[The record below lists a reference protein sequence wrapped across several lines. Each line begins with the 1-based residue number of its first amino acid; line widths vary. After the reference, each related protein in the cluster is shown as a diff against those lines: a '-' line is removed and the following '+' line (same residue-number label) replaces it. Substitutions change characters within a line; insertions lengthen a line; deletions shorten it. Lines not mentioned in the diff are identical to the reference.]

1 MTALRRLAALVA
13 ALGLLATSGCSNVY
27 GYGDCFHYTAID
39 ATFHCS
45 EFFCPG
51 CPYSGYCDELCGFCG
66 EYGACCGLPR
76 RRGAVGLHRRR
87 ALRRRHALYDGKTV
101 DFDCPAFGC
110 DGGDCPSASECG
122 TDAPTPSGP
131 RERDVYAATIEEIQR
146 RATLDFE
153 DDDGDDASIVFDCS
167 RSVLSHRVVRVSGV
181 VSAVAGTGFYFQDGV
196 GPWSGL
202 FAHAGRRGR
211 PVLAARR
218 RRRGRRRLRRR
229 APGPDAGRGRGRR
242 RLRRGRRRADGAL
255 RAVDAATATLA
266 LYRRRERDDV
276 DGARCP
282 DAGEPYEGVLVRV
295 SDVALSGSADAFGR
309 VAADDGSGGTLLDS
323 SSAFDTAAYLAALVR
338 PHDGCRS
345 GAIWEPPRQDWD
357 DYGLTSGDALCDYGG
372 VVLASVT
379 GVARYAW
386 KCATPQDHLA
396 CLAGGARMDFTFAV
410 APRHPRPLAGA
421 RASTAPDDG
430 AAPAFDCGPSQ
441 YEGATVALSAA
452 ASATD
457 SFGFYMQDG
466 AARHG
471 GVYVAL
477 LARAVHGVATASGAP
492 LALADLG
499 PGDAATLVGLVVES
513 MGSTVL
519 EAVDVVVT
527 GSGTLEALAIRS
539 GTSAAASAT
548 SGLGLLLGGEGLE
561 SLLVAVDDVDV
572 AVYDG
577 ADYCPTCL
585 GRLPFD
591 DGSGAALLDDA
602 LYAGGVLER
611 DVTER
616 TVFGDGVSTAP
627 LAALTGVVRYAYA
640 CENREDP
647 VYCLSRGAGLGFAK
661 PVGAR
666 VDPGMALPQHQIEIP
681 VAQARVVPDAAEAPD
696 DGVPLADARP
706 RRRDPSQMTFRI
718 RLRDGPRPPAPA
730 PRAVSE
736 GAAPPPP
743 DRSAPPEATAVFD
756 DPATVAEPV
765 PVDGFAYTYIIRGL
779 RRPPRSPRPDEAP
792 APESSEAARHAP
804 PPALAGPPPRSPE
817 PEEPA
822 EEAKDESG
830 GPRPRAPAFAS
841 ADEEKADEE
850 VARGEG
856 ACEASLSE
864 SGCLWRSRPPHGAT
878 TLSFAASADA
888 AALDSEAALEAAAPP
903 AESERPHI
911 LFVIADQHRHDA
923 IGGGLMPAG
932 LTPALDRL
940 RREGA
945 TFASHYTSTPSCTP
959 SRAAILTGRKPWH
972 HGMLGFGDIAL
983 TYPYAELP
991 RCLAR
996 VGYATVSVGK
1006 NHFYNEMSGG
1016 ENPGHGF
1023 AKRYTYDGII
1033 AEFDSYDRW
1042 FNASLP
1048 GRDPL
1053 ATGIAEFGEELAR
1066 RLPRRPTPTTSNSTR
1081 RPGVDGWDAQF
1092 AQGRN
1097 YTDLPYGGAPDVAM
1111 FCGDIGA
1118 KHVRKTRGAY
1128 LASVAFVDEHLGL
1141 MLDELDAL
1149 GMADRTFVLYVGDH
1163 GDMQG
1168 DHHLWR
1174 KGFPFEGSAHVP
1186 LIVRWPEAYVPL
1198 SASRGVA
1205 LAFVTEHR
1213 DLLPTFLDAAGAA
1226 GSLEPREAVDG
1237 RSLLDLLRGDN
1248 ATWRSWV
1255 DLEHDPGTLG
1265 RLVAH
1270 FEDEKRGDAW
1280 VKDGVLQR
1288 RTGSI
1293 LYSPFYPADVPGRAF
1308 DGAPRAT

>member
-13 ALGLLATSGCSNVY
+13 AVGLPATSGCSNVY

-66 EYGACCGLPR
+66 EYGSLLRDCHGVEAPSVFIGDGLCDD
-76 RRGAVGLHRRR
+76 GTY
-87 ALRRRHALYDGKTV
+87 LYDGKTV

-202 FAHAGRRGR
+202 FAHAGSTAAVLSSLRVGDVVDVVGYVDEHLGQTQVEVAGDDAFGVAVVGR
-211 PVLAARR
+211 AAPY
-218 RRRGRRRLRRR
+218 
-229 APGPDAGRGRGRR
+229 A
-242 RLRRGRRRADGAL
+242 
-255 RAVDAATATLA
+255 AVDAATATP
-266 LYRRRERDDV
+266 
-276 DGARCP
+276 AR
-282 DAGEPYEGVLVRV
+282 
-295 SDVALSGSADAFGR
+295 SADAFGR

-410 APRHPRPLAGA
+410 APRHQRDLRLAPESRRRGRRRRAGA
-421 RASTAPDDG
+421 DLGRRRRRRPRVRRGAPGVDG
-430 AAPAFDCGPSQ
+430 AGRRRGAGLRLRAVAC
-441 YEGATVALSAA
+441 EGATVALSAVV
-452 ASATD
+452 SATD

-499 PGDAATLVGLVVES
+499 PGDAVDVVGLVVES

-539 GTSAAASAT
+539 GDLGGGFRDVEASGCFSA
-548 SGLGLLLGGEGLE
+548 GEGLE

-647 VYCLSRGAGLGFAK
+647 VYCLSRGAGLGFAYVVAPRTAADLRYEVEAPDDRPSLLDKQRRRGRRVDVATVVAVGVLAVSAGLLLGALVALRRVLCACPSK

-706 RRRDPSQMTFRI
+706 RRRDPSQMT
-718 RLRDGPRPPAPA
+718 
-730 PRAVSE
+730 
-736 GAAPPPP
+736 
-743 DRSAPPEATAVFD
+743 APPEATAVFD

-765 PVDGFAYTYIIRGL
+765 PVDGFAYVPAPRPRRDSDDSRSSDEPYAEDRLPRPHPRGRQTYIIRGL

-792 APESSEAARHAP
+792 APES
-804 PPALAGPPPRSPE
+804 LAV
-817 PEEPA
+817 
-822 EEAKDESG
+822 K
-830 GPRPRAPAFAS
+830 APA
-841 ADEEKADEE
+841 
-850 VARGEG
+850 
-856 ACEASLSE
+856 
-864 SGCLWRSRPPHGAT
+864 
-878 TLSFAASADA
+878 
-888 AALDSEAALEAAAPP
+888 
-903 AESERPHI
+903 
-911 LFVIADQHRHDA
+911 
-923 IGGGLMPAG
+923 
-932 LTPALDRL
+932 
-940 RREGA
+940 RRR
-945 TFASHYTSTPSCTP
+945 CP
-959 SRAAILTGRKPWH
+959 SRAA
-972 HGMLGFGDIAL
+972 
-983 TYPYAELP
+983 
-991 RCLAR
+991 
-996 VGYATVSVGK
+996 
-1006 NHFYNEMSGG
+1006 SGG
-1016 ENPGHGF
+1016 
-1023 AKRYTYDGII
+1023 R
-1033 AEFDSYDRW
+1033 
-1042 FNASLP
+1042 
-1048 GRDPL
+1048 GRRC
-1053 ATGIAEFGEELAR
+1053 A
-1066 RLPRRPTPTTSNSTR
+1066 
-1081 RPGVDGWDAQF
+1081 
-1092 AQGRN
+1092 
-1097 YTDLPYGGAPDVAM
+1097 
-1111 FCGDIGA
+1111 
-1118 KHVRKTRGAY
+1118 
-1128 LASVAFVDEHLGL
+1128 
-1141 MLDELDAL
+1141 
-1149 GMADRTFVLYVGDH
+1149 
-1163 GDMQG
+1163 
-1168 DHHLWR
+1168 
-1174 KGFPFEGSAHVP
+1174 
-1186 LIVRWPEAYVPL
+1186 
-1198 SASRGVA
+1198 
-1205 LAFVTEHR
+1205 
-1213 DLLPTFLDAAGAA
+1213 
-1226 GSLEPREAVDG
+1226 
-1237 RSLLDLLRGDN
+1237 
-1248 ATWRSWV
+1248 
-1255 DLEHDPGTLG
+1255 
-1265 RLVAH
+1265 
-1270 FEDEKRGDAW
+1270 
-1280 VKDGVLQR
+1280 
-1288 RTGSI
+1288 
-1293 LYSPFYPADVPGRAF
+1293 
-1308 DGAPRAT
+1308 

>member
-1 MTALRRLAALVA
+1 MT
-13 ALGLLATSGCSNVY
+13 
-27 GYGDCFHYTAID
+27 
-39 ATFHCS
+39 S

-66 EYGACCGLPR
+66 EYGSL
-76 RRGAVGLHRRR
+76 
-87 ALRRRHALYDGKTV
+87 LRDCHGVEAPSVFIGDGFCDNGTYLYDGKTV

-196 GPWSGL
+196 GPWS
-202 FAHAGRRGR
+202 ASSHAGSTAPSCPRC
-211 PVLAARR
+211 ASATSWTSSATSTSTWARR
-218 RRRGRRRLRRR
+218 RSRSRATTPSAWRSSGGGALRGRRRRD
-229 APGPDAGRGRGRR
+229 GDAG
-242 RLRRGRRRADGAL
+242 A
-255 RAVDAATATLA
+255 
-266 LYRRRERDDV
+266 YRRRERDDV

-357 DYGLTSGDALCDYGG
+357 DYGLTSGTPLCDYGG

-410 APRHPRPLAGA
+410 APRHPRDLRLAPE
-421 RASTAPDDG
+421 S
-430 AAPAFDCGPSQ
+430 FD
-441 YEGATVALSAA
+441 AA
-452 ASATD
+452 ATPSRRRRPGPPTA
-457 SFGFYMQDG
+457 SSPRVRRSG
-466 AARHG
+466 AARRRLRG
-471 GVYVAL
+471 P
-477 LARAVHGVATASGAP
+477 ARAGRPRRGDGVRRAARVGSGARRRRRR
-492 LALADLG
+492 
-499 PGDAATLVGLVVES
+499 VGLVVES

-539 GTSAAASAT
+539 GDLGGGFRDVEASGCFSA
-548 SGLGLLLGGEGLE
+548 GEGLE

-647 VYCLSRGAGLGFAK
+647 VYCLSRGAGLGFAYVVAPRTAADLRYEVEAPDDRPSLLDK
-661 PVGAR
+661 QRRRGRRVDVATVVAVGVLAPVGAR

-765 PVDGFAYTYIIRGL
+765 PVDGFAYVPAPRPRRDSDDSRSSDEPYAEDRLPRPHPRGRQTYIIRGL

-804 PPALAGPPPRSPE
+804 PPALAGPPPRAPE

-850 VARGEG
+850 VVFK
-856 ACEASLSE
+856 S
-864 SGCLWRSRPPHGAT
+864 GAT
-878 TLSFAASADA
+878 RLARAPDA
-888 AALDSEAALEAAAPP
+888 EEA
-903 AESERPHI
+903 
-911 LFVIADQHRHDA
+911 
-923 IGGGLMPAG
+923 G
-932 LTPALDRL
+932 
-940 RREGA
+940 
-945 TFASHYTSTPSCTP
+945 
-959 SRAAILTGRKPWH
+959 SRA
-972 HGMLGFGDIAL
+972 
-983 TYPYAELP
+983 
-991 RCLAR
+991 
-996 VGYATVSVGK
+996 
-1006 NHFYNEMSGG
+1006 
-1016 ENPGHGF
+1016 
-1023 AKRYTYDGII
+1023 
-1033 AEFDSYDRW
+1033 
-1042 FNASLP
+1042 
-1048 GRDPL
+1048 
-1053 ATGIAEFGEELAR
+1053 
-1066 RLPRRPTPTTSNSTR
+1066 RP
-1081 RPGVDGWDAQF
+1081 D
-1092 AQGRN
+1092 
-1097 YTDLPYGGAPDVAM
+1097 
-1111 FCGDIGA
+1111 
-1118 KHVRKTRGAY
+1118 
-1128 LASVAFVDEHLGL
+1128 
-1141 MLDELDAL
+1141 
-1149 GMADRTFVLYVGDH
+1149 
-1163 GDMQG
+1163 
-1168 DHHLWR
+1168 
-1174 KGFPFEGSAHVP
+1174 
-1186 LIVRWPEAYVPL
+1186 
-1198 SASRGVA
+1198 
-1205 LAFVTEHR
+1205 
-1213 DLLPTFLDAAGAA
+1213 
-1226 GSLEPREAVDG
+1226 
-1237 RSLLDLLRGDN
+1237 
-1248 ATWRSWV
+1248 
-1255 DLEHDPGTLG
+1255 
-1265 RLVAH
+1265 
-1270 FEDEKRGDAW
+1270 
-1280 VKDGVLQR
+1280 
-1288 RTGSI
+1288 
-1293 LYSPFYPADVPGRAF
+1293 
-1308 DGAPRAT
+1308 